1 MLKLFIKQNPIYD
14 KSVTTVTELHY
25 EGANP
30 QTLYTLPGGLP
41 AGSSRRW
48 PNYGSPIDVTDY
60 VSDIHKLKLEWTAN
74 RDDSGNVAADQL
86 KPIKGAS
93 GSLTF
98 ERTGY
103 DLLKAWLVDDV
114 SASLNS
120 VEVSIQDTE
129 CGWYKGYIIKT
140 EDLTWCEDQ
149 VCTFSVTLKQQDE
162 LLDCMK
168 KTLITD
174 NWQGWFNKVP
184 DGGKK
189 HPRFSYCNEVR
200 PNGTLVMEW
209 YILTSVVGVQI
220 TMMLLAA
227 VTINPFIFAVN
238 GIINTINLIIQFI
251 NSLGASISQIN
262 TIPYVTLD
270 GFFDGVATIY
280 IESSGCGREHPAPL
294 IRDYIA
300 NVCEKCK
307 IVVDEDS
314 APIFFKEKQLKID
327 PSGRPSMQVDN
338 PHYNACYLSAPVSAG
353 LRRFRRAS
361 IFSGFQDANNEY
373 WIPDNGPLL
382 YLDMFLDN
390 IKGIYNADWRLVNG
404 VLHIQR
410 KDWYLD
416 EKPVYDF
423 GIKGT
428 DRGKIIEGIC
438 YTTGNN
444 TYPALVNGVYASD
457 ATDTCGNAAGNKNG
471 TGQMNG
477 ALDFGSADD
486 NPNLHGVMDKTQQ
499 LGATKFRFDGASGDY
514 IYDAMQVVM
523 NGGGFSASQL
533 PALTYTTLKEVAKR
547 LSTYADYALLLS
559 DETTTLPKILIW
571 DGQSYENARAIKTKA
586 AWDGVSPYPMPDI
599 NPVYNAPVPLLPQT
613 WKQRHYPKTDVI
625 GKDLTFPASPN
636 GIYRV
641 TDLIGLVIAENPA
654 LLVNYPMYF
663 EPWYLDTLWDWFHWI
678 DDPRRNPKLN
688 KDWRVKI
695 RYCCEDAGRL
705 GIKDDAAAIK
715 LLQKIKLPLGYHQEG
730 RLKEIELSFDPSDEY
745 GQYIE
750 LRGDV

>member
-1 MLKLFIKQNPIYD
+1 MLKLYIKQNPIYD

-30 QTLYTLPGGLP
+30 QTLHTVPGALP

-48 PNYGSPIDVTDY
+48 PNYGSPIDATAY
-60 VSDIHKLKLEWTAN
+60 VSDIYKLKLEWSAN

-86 KPIKGAS
+86 KPVKGAS

-129 CGWYKGYIIKT
+129 CGWYNGYIIKT

-149 VCTFSVTLKQQDE
+149 VCTFNVTLKQQDE

-168 KTLITD
+168 KTLVAD

-184 DGGKK
+184 SGGKK

-209 YILTSVVGVQI
+209 YVLTSLVA
-220 TMMLLAA
+220 TFTLLFLAI
-227 VTINPFIFAVN
+227 VP
-238 GIINTINLIIQFI
+238 IINSTIAAIIVI
-251 NSLGASISQIN
+251 ASIIN
-262 TIPYVTLD
+262 FLGGNVPVPSLVSITD
-270 GFFDGVATIY
+270 FFDGVATIY

-294 IRDYIA
+294 IRDYIS
-300 NVCEKCK
+300 NVCDKCK
-307 IVVDEDS
+307 IIVNADS
-314 APIFFKEKQLKID
+314 APIFFKEKQFKID

-338 PHYNACYLSAPVSAG
+338 PHYNACYLSAPVSSG
-353 LRRFRRAS
+353 LRRFRRSS
-361 IFSGFQDANNEY
+361 ILSGFQDPNNEY
-373 WIPDNGPLL
+373 WIPDNEPLL
-382 YLDMFLDN
+382 YLDLFLDN
-390 IKGIYNADWRLVNG
+390 IKGIYNADWRLAGG
-404 VLHIQR
+404 VLYIQR
-410 KDWYLD
+410 KDWYQD
-416 EKPVYDF
+416 ADPVYDF
-423 GIKGT
+423 GVKGA
-428 DRGKIIEGIC
+428 DRSKIIEGIC
-438 YTTGNN
+438 YTTNHN
-444 TYPALVNGVYASD
+444 TYPALVNGIYASD

-514 IYDAMQVVM
+514 IYDAFQVIM
-523 NGGGFSASQL
+523 NGGAFSFTQL
-533 PALTYTTLKEVAKR
+533 PGLVYTVLKEVAKR
-547 LSTYADYALLLS
+547 LGVYGDHALLLS

-571 DGQSYENARAIKTKA
+571 DGQGYENARAIKTKA
-586 AWDGVSPYPMPDI
+586 AWDGVSQYPMPDI
-599 NPVYNAPVPLLPQT
+599 NPEYNAPVPLLPQT

-625 GKDLTFPASPN
+625 GKGLTFSASPN

-641 TDLIGLVIAENPA
+641 TDILGLVIAEQPA

-678 DDPRRNPKLN
+678 DDPRKNPKLN

-695 RYCCEDAGRL
+695 RYCCDEVDKL
-705 GIKDDAAAIK
+705 GLSNDAAAIK
-715 LLQKIKLPLGYHQEG
+715 LLQKVNLPLGYHQEG